1 MNMLKISALAAVF
14 ASQMSFAQTEAPL
27 AQESLNFAF
36 ADASVNALVLGEQEM
51 KATEGE
57 YMNFAIGGLMGGG
70 MGAWG
75 YLGSAA
81 GTGNFRTIDFSK
93 AVITGVAIGAIAG
106 PISMPRYYFA
116 ARASGIGGFL
126 TTRW

>member
-1 MNMLKISALAAVF
+1 MKMFKMTALAAVF
-14 ASQMSFAQTEAPL
+14 ASQMSFAQTQAPL

-36 ADASVNALVLGEQEM
+36 AEASVNAQVLGEQEM

-70 MGAWG
+70 MGAWS

-81 GTGNFRTIDFSK
+81 GTGTFRTVDFGK
-93 AVITGVAIGAIAG
+93 AVITGVAIGAITG
-106 PISMPRYYFA
+106 PISMPRYFFA
-116 ARASGIGGFL
+116 ARASGAAGFL
-126 TTRW
+126 NTRW